1 MVSDYLDNNF
11 DITTGTAVPSAE
23 KAFAH
28 NPTISLTGVGMAE
41 IPINEV
47 GAMPSITGVEQNEI
61 IPTTSET
68 EASYT
73 YLQPKKV
80 IVKRYKLKK

>member
-1 MVSDYLDNNF
+1 MSDYLDNNF
-11 DITTGTAVPSAE
+11 DITTGTVVPSEE
-23 KAFAH
+23 KTFAH
-28 NPTISLTGVGMAE
+28 NPAVSLTGVGMVE

-47 GAMPSITGVEQNEI
+47 GTMPSITGIEQNEI
-61 IPTTSET
+61 IPATSET

>member
-1 MVSDYLDNNF
+1 MIDYLDNNF
-11 DITTGTAVPSAE
+11 DITTGTVVPSEE
-23 KAFAH
+23 KTFTH
-28 NPTISLTGVGMAE
+28 NPAASLTGVGMAE
-41 IPINEV
+41 ILINEV
-47 GAMPSITGVEQNEI
+47 GTMLSITGVEQNEI
-61 IPTTSET
+61 TSTTSET

>member
-1 MVSDYLDNNF
+1 M
-11 DITTGTAVPSAE
+11 IPSEE

-28 NPTISLTGVGMAE
+28 NSSVSLTGVGMAE
-41 IPINEV
+41 IPINDV
-47 GAMPSITGVEQNEI
+47 GAMPSVTEVEQNEI
-61 IPTTSET
+61 ILPTSDT
-68 EASYT
+68 EASYS

>member
-1 MVSDYLDNNF
+1 
-11 DITTGTAVPSAE
+11 
-23 KAFAH
+23 
-28 NPTISLTGVGMAE
+28 MAE
-41 IPINEV
+41 ILINEV
-47 GAMPSITGVEQNEI
+47 GTMLSITGVEQNEI
-61 IPTTSET
+61 TSTTSET